1 MARRRFAAVPRG
13 WLAAARGA
21 THVRARAA
29 AVAGA
34 LVLAAGG
41 CGGGGSLEAS
51 TTPLPAGTQ
60 VGAHR
65 YLADSAGAAA
75 AVRDFATVLEGIPEP
90 ATPAALQRAGE
101 RLREQLMRA
110 ERISARLSAA
120 RLADQRLERQRAR
133 ASGDLAAA
141 VATMR
146 RVTEAAEAGDA
157 RAAARAADDL
167 RRRLSALRAGAGGAG
182 PS

>member
-1 MARRRFAAVPRG
+1 MRVRF
-13 WLAAARGA
+13 
-21 THVRARAA
+21 A

-34 LVLAAGG
+34 AVLAAGG

-51 TTPLPAGTQ
+51 TTPLPVGTE

-75 AVRDFATVLEGIPEP
+75 ALRDFARVLDGVPEP

-101 RLREQLMRA
+101 RLREPLMRA

-120 RLADQRLERQRAR
+120 RLADRRLERQRAR
-133 ASGDLAAA
+133 AAEELVAA

-167 RRRLSALRAGAGGAG
+167 RQRLSALRQAAGGAG
-182 PS
+182 PL